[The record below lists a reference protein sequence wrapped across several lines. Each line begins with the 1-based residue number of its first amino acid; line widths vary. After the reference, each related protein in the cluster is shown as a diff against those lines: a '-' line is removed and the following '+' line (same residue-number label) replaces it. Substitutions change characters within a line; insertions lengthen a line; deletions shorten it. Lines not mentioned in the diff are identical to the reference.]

1 MPTRPVVAQR
11 VGDVRGIERG
21 DRGRHL
27 RHVLAEARAERAVV
41 GLDLVGAELVGLRD
55 VAQLLDVE
63 LAEHDVLEP
72 LDRRALGAGGHH
84 DGLAQR
90 LAHAELGLAAGGQP
104 EPHGLAHDAHRDLE
118 LDVARADL
126 GEVAQVDARLGAVEV
141 VVDLVG
147 DERAERRQQ
156 VGDADQA
163 AVQRPERGRVAVP
176 EARPRAA
183 HVPVREVVDER
194 RDRVAGARGVVVVEP
209 LAHDL
214 GRRVQ
219 ARDRP
224 AVELGLR
231 LAQLRDVV
239 DVRVQ
244 DVEAVRVP
252 QLQQELAQRL
262 ADRLESRTGSRPT
275 AAWR

>member
-1 MPTRPVVAQR
+1 M
-11 VGDVRGIERG
+11 RGIERR

-27 RHVLAEARAERAVV
+27 RHVLAEARPERAVV
-41 GLDLVGAELVGLRD
+41 RLDLVGAELVGLRD
-55 VAQLLDVE
+55 VAQLLDVQ

-72 LDRRALGAGGHH
+72 LDRRPLGAGRDH

-90 LAHAELGLAAGGQP
+90 LAHAELGLPAGGEP

-126 GEVAQVDARLGAVEV
+126 REVAQVDARLGAVEV

-156 VGDADQA
+156 VRDADQA

-176 EARPRAA
+176 EARARAA
-183 HVPVREVVDER
+183 HVPVRQLVDER
-194 RDRVAGARGVVVVEP
+194 GDRVAGARGVVGVEP

-214 GRRVQ
+214 GGRVQ

-231 LAQLRDVV
+231 LAQLGDVV

-252 QLQQELAQRL
+252 ELEQELADRL
-262 ADRLESRTGSRPT
+262 ADRLGREQVAVPRLLGR
-275 AAWR
+275 